1 MCICEQVDHESLA
14 FLLRS
19 GIERGRSNS
28 NASGQDM
35 QHDTT
40 SRCSEAIPRPLAILR
55 AHAKVPMERND
66 LRQSDI
72 ALDSYVGEYGA
83 YEVAACR

>member
-1 MCICEQVDHESLA
+1 
-14 FLLRS
+14 
-19 GIERGRSNS
+19 
-28 NASGQDM
+28 M

-83 YEVAACR
+83 DEVAACR